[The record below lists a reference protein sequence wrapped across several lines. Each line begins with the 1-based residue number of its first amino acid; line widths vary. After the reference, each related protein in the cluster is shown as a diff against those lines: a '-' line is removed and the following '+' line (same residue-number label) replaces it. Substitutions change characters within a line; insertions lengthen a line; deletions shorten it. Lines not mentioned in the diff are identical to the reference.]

1 MITLMAS
8 VALLALGAPDPQD
21 PEETI
26 RTAATPG
33 VSAETVAAA
42 GEAAAEAEASAP
54 ALIVEQDPE
63 PHGLTTDQQ
72 ISRWL
77 AEAPAV
83 PPGAGAAY
91 DRPVDGIAWDNERR
105 VRSEFSVGIGTEGY
119 RQYGASV
126 SVPLGERGHL
136 QLHYSQVK
144 NGYPAYG
151 YGGYGYGYDP
161 DWMDPVITPWRSE
174 IGLAPLDAREDGS
187 MDRRRDWRDSRRTRP
202 APESER

>member
-1 MITLMAS
+1 MIILMAS
-8 VALLALGAPDPQD
+8 VAVLALGEPDPRD
-21 PEETI
+21 PDEII
-26 RTAATPG
+26 RTATAPG
-33 VSAETVAAA
+33 VSAETVAAE
-42 GEAAAEAEASAP
+42 GEAAARAGSPAAP
-54 ALIVEQDPE
+54 VAQDPE

-77 AEAPAV
+77 ADAPAAST
-83 PPGAGAAY
+83 GADAAY
-91 DRPVDGIAWDNERR
+91 QGPVDGIAWDSERR

-136 QLHYSQVK
+136 QLHYSEVK

-151 YGGYGYGYDP
+151 AYGYGYDP

-174 IGLAPLDAREDGS
+174 IGLAPIDARDDRRL
-187 MDRRRDWRDSRRTRP
+187 DRRRAWRDYGRTRP

>member
-1 MITLMAS
+1 MITVMAS
-8 VALLALGAPDPQD
+8 VALLALGTPDPQD
-21 PEETI
+21 PEEII
-26 RTAATPG
+26 RTATAPE
-33 VSAETVAAA
+33 VSAETVAAE
-42 GEAAAEAEASAP
+42 GETAAHADVPVLNA
-54 ALIVEQDPE
+54 EQDPD

-77 AEAPAV
+77 ADAPAV
-83 PPGAGAAY
+83 PAGTDTAY
-91 DRPVDGIAWDNERR
+91 DGPVDGIAWDGERR

-136 QLHYSQVK
+136 ELHYSQVK

-151 YGGYGYGYDP
+151 AYGYGYDP
-161 DWMDPVITPWRSE
+161 DWMDPVITPWRSD
-174 IGLAPLDAREDGS
+174 IGLAPIDAREGEAS
-187 MDRRRDWRDSRRTRP
+187 SRAWRDYRRTRR

>member
-1 MITLMAS
+1 VMITLMAS
-8 VALLALGAPDPQD
+8 VAVLALGAPDPQD

-33 VSAETVAAA
+33 VSAETVAAQ
-42 GEAAAEAEASAP
+42 GEATAEVEAASPASIA
-54 ALIVEQDPE
+54 EQDPE

-77 AEAPAV
+77 ADAPAV
-83 PPGAGAAY
+83 PSGTDAAY
-91 DRPVDGIAWDNERR
+91 DGPVDGIAWDSERR
-105 VRSEFSVGIGTEGY
+105 VRGEFSAGIGTEGY

-136 QLHYSQVK
+136 ELHYREVK
-144 NGYPAYG
+144 NGYPAYSG
-151 YGGYGYGYDP
+151 YGYGYGYDP

-174 IGLAPLDAREDGS
+174 IGLAPIDAREDGS
-187 MDRRRDWRDSRRTRP
+187 RAWRDYRRTRP

>member
-8 VALLALGAPDPQD
+8 VAVLALGAPDPQD

-26 RTAATPG
+26 RTAAKPG
-33 VSAETVAAA
+33 VSAETVAAE
-42 GEAAAEAEASAP
+42 GEAAAEAEARAP
-54 ALIVEQDPE
+54 TAAQDPE

-83 PPGAGAAY
+83 PPGADAVY
-91 DRPVDGIAWDNERR
+91 DGPVDGVAWDSERR
-105 VRSEFSVGIGTEGY
+105 VRSEFSVGIGTDGY
-119 RQYGASV
+119 RQYGASI

-136 QLHYSQVK
+136 ELHYREVK

-174 IGLAPLDAREDGS
+174 IGLAPIDAREDRS
-187 MDRRRDWRDSRRTRP
+187 RAWRDYRRTRP

>member
-1 MITLMAS
+1 MIILMAS
-8 VALLALGAPDPQD
+8 VAVLALSAPDPQD

-26 RTAATPG
+26 RTATVPG
-33 VSAETVAAA
+33 VSAETVAAE
-42 GEAAAEAEASAP
+42 GEAAAEAAANAP
-54 ALIVEQDPE
+54 TLIVEQDRE

-77 AEAPAV
+77 ADAPAV
-83 PPGAGAAY
+83 PSGTGAAY
-91 DRPVDGIAWDNERR
+91 DGPIDGIAWDSERR

-136 QLHYSQVK
+136 ELHYSEVR

-151 YGGYGYGYDP
+151 SYGYGYDP

-174 IGLAPLDAREDGS
+174 VGLAPVDARETRS
-187 MDRRRDWRDSRRTRP
+187 RALRDHPRTRR
-202 APESER
+202 APESGR

>member
-1 MITLMAS
+1 MITVLAS
-8 VALLALGAPDPQD
+8 VALLALGSPDPQD
-21 PEETI
+21 PDETI
-26 RTAATPG
+26 RTATAPG
-33 VSAETVAAA
+33 VSAETVAAE
-42 GEAAAEAEASAP
+42 GEAAAEAAANAP
-54 ALIVEQDPE
+54 TPILEQDPE

-77 AEAPAV
+77 ADAPAV
-83 PPGAGAAY
+83 PSGTDAAY
-91 DRPVDGIAWDNERR
+91 DGPVDGVAWDSERR

-136 QLHYSQVK
+136 QLHYSEVK
-144 NGYPAYG
+144 NGYPA

-174 IGLAPLDAREDGS
+174 IGLPPIDARDDGS
-187 MDRRRDWRDSRRTRP
+187 LDRSRAWRDYRRTRP

>member
-1 MITLMAS
+1 MITIMAG
-8 VALLALGAPDPQD
+8 VALLALCSPDLQD
-21 PEETI
+21 PDEII
-26 RTAATPG
+26 RTATAPT
-33 VSAETVAAA
+33 VSAETVAAE
-42 GEAAAEAEASAP
+42 GKVAADAETPAP
-54 ALIVEQDPE
+54 AAVQDPA

-72 ISRWL
+72 IRRWL

-83 PPGAGAAY
+83 SSDVGAAY
-91 DRPVDGIAWDNERR
+91 DGPVDGIGWDNERR

-136 QLHYSQVK
+136 HLHYSEVK

-151 YGGYGYGYDP
+151 RYGYGYDP
-161 DWMDPVITPWRSE
+161 DWMDPVVTPWRSE
-174 IGLAPLDAREDGS
+174 IGLPPFDARDDRS
-187 MDRRRDWRDSRRTRP
+187 TDRRRAWRDYRRTRA